1 MSHVLKVRIL
11 YKSILRLHRGMPP
24 ALQELGTNY
33 TRDEF
38 KRHKNLKVD
47 APETHIFMMEWT
59 DYALNLAKQLILKGS
74 APELGKSLD
83 ETQLD
88 VFRDEQ
94 INQLHEL
101 LLAAKGEGDSGPENT
116 TKNN

>member
-1 MSHVLKVRIL
+1 MSMSHVLKVRIL

-59 DYALNLAKQLILKGS
+59 VSIQKVYQIL
-74 APELGKSLD
+74 
-83 ETQLD
+83 
-88 VFRDEQ
+88 
-94 INQLHEL
+94 
-101 LLAAKGEGDSGPENT
+101 
-116 TKNN
+116 